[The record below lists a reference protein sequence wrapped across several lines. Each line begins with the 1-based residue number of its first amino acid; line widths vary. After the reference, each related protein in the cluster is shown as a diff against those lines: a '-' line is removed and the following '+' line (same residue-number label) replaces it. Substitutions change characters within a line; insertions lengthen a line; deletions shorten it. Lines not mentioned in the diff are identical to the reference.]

1 MGLSDLKDISSH
13 ESVEVVGLCDV
24 DSIALEKAAKFLTT
38 YYGQLSHMK
47 VKPQEKFELDK
58 LMFVDDKYE
67 QEFYLKKL
75 QMRSLRRG
83 TKEMDI
89 ILGKFSKHLKYLS
102 KKDLSIYE
110 ELLTIDDNRL
120 YRWFSDQEEIN
131 PKFKKLIIEI
141 KRKIF

>member
-1 MGLSDLKDISSH
+1 MNENL
-13 ESVEVVGLCDV
+13 
-24 DSIALEKAAKFLTT
+24 
-38 YYGQLSHMK
+38 
-47 VKPQEKFELDK
+47 
-58 LMFVDDKYE
+58 
-67 QEFYLKKL
+67 FYLKKL